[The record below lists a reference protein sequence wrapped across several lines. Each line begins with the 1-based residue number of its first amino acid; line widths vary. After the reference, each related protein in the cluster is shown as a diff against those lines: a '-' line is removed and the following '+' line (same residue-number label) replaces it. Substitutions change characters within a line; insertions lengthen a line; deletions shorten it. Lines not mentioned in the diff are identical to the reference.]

1 MESSSEALSPPHEE
15 PTTNDKLNDVI
26 DEIWRLNLDSIPTQ
40 SNEKPGPSQKG
51 PPKWLTKTIE
61 NVRPD
66 EVGKTGTRSS
76 TRQNE
81 GDVDNSDSPVDM
93 DIAYNCELSFSTDH
107 EPTSFKEA
115 TSHDEWKQ
123 AMQKDMMP

>member
-15 PTTNDKLNDVI
+15 PTTDDTLNDVI
-26 DEIWRLNLDSIPTQ
+26 DRIGRLNLDSISTQ

-51 PPKWLTKTIE
+51 PPKWLTKTLE

-76 TRQNE
+76 TRKNG
-81 GDVDNSDSPVDM
+81 GDVDDYDSPIYM
-93 DIAYNCELSFSTDH
+93 EFSYNCEFNLSTDL
-107 EPTSFKEA
+107 
-115 TSHDEWKQ
+115 
-123 AMQKDMMP
+123 